1 MTTRHTATPRCLVAA
16 HPARLL
22 AANLLYDIRN
32 HVLPILGELLAG
44 VLLIGGAAV
53 LVPLILLA
61 LA

>member
-1 MTTRHTATPRCLVAA
+1 MTQRHINTPRCLVAA

-22 AANLLYDIRN
+22 AGNLLFDLR
-32 HVLPILGELLAG
+32 HVVLPVLGELLAG

-53 LVPLILLA
+53 LVPLIMLA